1 MTNSPSFQIFEC
13 QNGDCRLRFPS
24 NLSVGVFE
32 YCPLCGNPVLP
43 VGMPFANAK
52 QSNGIAKP
60 SICQIHLLLD
70 NLRSTLNVGSIFR
83 TSNCAAIDHIYCCG
97 TTPTPTH
104 AKFAK
109 SGLNAEETVQWS
121 YHRNAMDI
129 INVLKNKGFEI
140 CSLEVT
146 NHSDSIFN
154 LNSFSDPEKSF
165 LLVVGN
171 EISGID
177 PGILDLS
184 DSIVYIPML
193 GTKTSLNVSI
203 AAAIGIYVKR
213 FSLIKSYFLG

>member
-1 MTNSPSFQIFEC
+1 MPTTTEFQIFEC
-13 QNGDCRLRFPS
+13 QNKECRLRFPS
-24 NLSVGVFE
+24 NLTIDNFE
-32 YCPLCGNPVLP
+32 KCPSCGFRVLP
-43 VGMPFANAK
+43 VGTPFTN
-52 QSNGIAKP
+52 QKP
-60 SICQIHLLLD
+60 KAVITQPPLTRIHLLLD

-83 TSNCAAIDHIYCCG
+83 TANCAAIDHIYCCG

-104 AKFAK
+104 AKFSK
-109 SGLNAEETVQWS
+109 SGLTSEETVSWS
-121 YHRNAMDI
+121 YHRNALEVVE
-129 INVLKNKGFEI
+129 NLKHKGFNI

-146 NHSDSIFN
+146 SQSTSVFNQSSSVNSGNHV
-154 LNSFSDPEKSF
+154 

-213 FSLIKSYFLG
+213 FSLIES